1 MRKPLII
8 SLFWFLILGPQARAE
23 NACDLLASGAS
34 TVLIQGADLISKL
47 LTTDRACTKEE
58 NITDL
63 LTHEGSYTD
72 PDYGKRLDQAIH
84 NFEAGK
90 GKPGWIGA
98 VLKDIKK
105 LSPSEYQSLLSN
117 IRSFGSKV
125 KEMNPKELKLFK
137 DNPFVAVWM
146 DHNREKAESYCYG
159 DEFKKEFKD
168 LQASEVY
175 LGRTDACRH
184 MTWNAMASRFG
195 MSSFIEKFATA
206 HETGAADLNPGNKPA
221 QPGTPPGL
229 PGGIGIAPNVK
240 DPLEMAKM
248 KMKEIEVEQ
257 ELNNCPKDH
266 SKKFIGLDHAMD
278 IHNNKVGRKVGIDA
292 CPHGYSL
299 QVIEKGVVAAIKEG
313 KAVVLNCRDTGKY
326 IISKLEPSNQ
336 YMLKPMVKVKMKV
349 PAALGGMG
357 KGGPNPVGVGT
368 MGGPATKEKSKAGY

>member
-1 MRKPLII
+1 MRYSVMI
-8 SLFWFLILGPQARAE
+8 SLCCFLMLGLQARAE

-34 TVLIQGADLISKL
+34 TVLIEGADLITKL
-47 LTTDRACTKEE
+47 FTTDRACTKEE

-63 LTHEGSYTD
+63 LTHEGSYSD

-84 NFEAGK
+84 NFETGK

-206 HETGAADLNPGNKPA
+206 HETGAADLNPGAKPGN
-221 QPGTPPGL
+221 PGTPPGL
-229 PGGIGIAPNVK
+229 QN

-248 KMKEIEVEQ
+248 KMKEVEVEQ
-257 ELNNCPKDH
+257 ELNHCPKDH
-266 SKKFIGLDHAMD
+266 SKKFVGLDHAMD
-278 IHNNKVGRKVGIDA
+278 IHNNKVGRKVGIDT
-292 CPHGYSL
+292 CPHGYST

-313 KAVVLNCRDTGKY
+313 KAVVLNCRDVGKY

-336 YMLKPMVKVKMKV
+336 YMLKPTVKVKMKV
-349 PAALGGMG
+349 PAG
-357 KGGPNPVGVGT
+357 
-368 MGGPATKEKSKAGY
+368 MGGPVGMGVGPGMGRAPGSVPPGTKENSKVGY